1 MKVYWKRLKE
11 YPSGVIA
18 LGIIISLYL
27 MAFFAPLIAPANPT
41 AQNISQR
48 LQPPSASHYF
58 GTDELGRDVFS
69 RIIFGLQ
76 TSLLVATTA
85 VIITVSIGTIFGLIS
100 GYYGGLLDII
110 IMRLVDVILSFP
122 TFFLILLV
130 IAFLEPGLNK
140 VIIVIGLTSWPGL
153 ARIIRAETLSL
164 KQREFVLASRLL
176 GQPDFLIIWR
186 HILPN
191 LIHLVLVS
199 AVLNFGG
206 AILTEAGLSF
216 LGLGVQPPTPSWG
229 NILTAGK
236 DYIHFAWWLVIFPGF
251 ALLFLVLNFNLLA
264 EALQRAFNPREV
276 TQR

>member
-1 MKVYWKRLKE
+1 MKVYYRRLIE
-11 YPSGVIA
+11 YP
-18 LGIIISLYL
+18 LGIISLVIIILLYL
-27 MAFFAPLIAPANPT
+27 LAFLAPVVAPYNPIE
-41 AQNISQR
+41 QNISQR
-48 LQPPSASHYF
+48 LQPPTTKHLL

-69 RIIFGLQ
+69 RMIFGLQ
-76 TSLLVATTA
+76 TSLLVATLA
-85 VIITVSIGTIFGLIS
+85 VLITVGIGTILGLIS
-100 GYYGGLLDII
+100 GYYGGLIDLI
-110 IMRLVDVILSFP
+110 IMRLVDVLLSFP

-130 IAFLEPGLNK
+130 IAFLEPGLSK
-140 VIIVIGLTSWPGL
+140 VIVVIGLTSWPGL
-153 ARIIRAETLSL
+153 ARIIRSETLSL

-176 GQPDFLIIWR
+176 GQSDSVIIFK

-236 DYIHFAWWLVIFPGF
+236 DYIHFAWWLTIFPGL

-264 EALQRAFNPREV
+264 EALQRVFNPRE
-276 TQR
+276 TSQR